1 MTTIGLYAV
10 QKLYPVVCEK
20 LESRKQNRDTLKQKL
35 GSSKAS
41 SDTFNIIVEQK
52 SANSNGIEF
61 FEIIT
66 PLYIA
71 KPKEGED
78 KSLKLQALPQVSSK
92 KKEEATSVRTTF
104 KPILNGQSPAKVS
117 KLESQPHWKVGP
129 KTLPRLEDSTKPKTE
144 VSSSS
149 FSDTEIETEK
159 LGTSGVKSNDASRK
173 KPALKRRKLMGQKKP
188 ALKRRTLMGSQS
200 KSKDSSSS
208 SSSSDTE
215 LGTNKKRL
223 IPKSSNK
230 NFSKVSSEKSKQKR

>member
-1 MTTIGLYAV
+1 MTAIGLLAIR
-10 QKLYPVVCEK
+10 KLYPVVCVK
-20 LESRKQNRDTLKQKL
+20 LESRKQNIDALKQKL
-35 GSSKAS
+35 GSSKGS
-41 SDTFNIIVEQK
+41 PDTFNIIVEQK
-52 SANSNGIEF
+52 SANSNGLEF

-159 LGTSGVKSNDASRK
+159 LGTSGVKSNVASRK
-173 KPALKRRKLMGQKKP
+173 KPGLKRRKLMGQKKP
-188 ALKRRTLMGSQS
+188 ALKRRKSMGSQS
-200 KSKDSSSS
+200 KSKVSSSS